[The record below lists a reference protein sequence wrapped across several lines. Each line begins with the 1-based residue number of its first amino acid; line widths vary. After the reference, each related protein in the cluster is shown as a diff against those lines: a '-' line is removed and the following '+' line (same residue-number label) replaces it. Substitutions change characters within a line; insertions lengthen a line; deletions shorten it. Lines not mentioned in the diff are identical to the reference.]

1 MYSISRNDG
10 YLMVKFIDDIDFPMI
25 LAAIHH
31 ETMLGD
37 YADTNDI
44 WLIGKYR
51 VAIQLGEIDM
61 LTSEFQCRCPRDATR
76 TKTAVVVDAGLTGS
90 IVELWV
96 NSIQKIVP
104 FEIGIF
110 RTLDEAKSWLGV
122 LEVRLVCER
131 DSHEGHK
138 RAPSVIST

>member
-1 MYSISRNDG
+1 MYSISHNEE

-51 VAIQLGEIDM
+51 VAIQLSEIE
-61 LTSEFQCRCPRDATR
+61 LLANELQCRCPRDAAR
-76 TKTAVVVDAGLTGS
+76 TKTAVVVEAGLTGS
-90 IVELWV
+90 IIELWV
-96 NSIQKIVP
+96 SSIQKKVP

-110 RTLDEAKSWLGV
+110 RTLNEAKSWLGI
-122 LEVRLVCER
+122 
-131 DSHEGHK
+131 HETSF
-138 RAPSVIST
+138 A

>member
-1 MYSISRNDG
+1 MYRISRQDG

-37 YADTNDI
+37 YAATNDI

-51 VAIQLGEIDM
+51 VAIHLGEIEM
-61 LTSEFQCRCPRDATR
+61 LADEFQCRCPRDATR
-76 TKTAVVVDAGLTGS
+76 KKTAVVVDEGLTGS
-90 IVELWV
+90 IIELWV
-96 NSIQKIVP
+96 SSVRKKVP

-110 RTLDEAKSWLGV
+110 HTLDEAKSWL
-122 LEVRLVCER
+122 EM
-131 DSHEGHK
+131 HE
-138 RAPSVIST
+138 ASLAY

>member
-1 MYSISRNDG
+1 MYDIARKDG
-10 YLMVKFIDDIDFPMI
+10 YLMVKFIDDIEFATI

-37 YADTNDI
+37 YAGTNDI
-44 WLIGKYR
+44 WLIGKSR

-61 LTSEFQCRCPRDATR
+61 LASEFQCRCPRDASR

-110 RTLDEAKSWLGV
+110 RTVDEAKSWL
-122 LEVRLVCER
+122 
-131 DSHEGHK
+131 DIHE
-138 RAPSVIST
+138 ASLA